1 MNPGNGGWAILLT
14 LIAALILAVMHLPE
28 WWPQWLG
35 WLRPNWVALTVFFWV
50 LAVPQRFGLVAA
62 WLLGLFVD
70 VLYGEPLGLNGAL
83 LAVFT
88 YITWSLYE
96 RLRMFGAVQQAILLF
111 FMVLLAEGARMI
123 GLLLL
128 IEREA
133 QFGFFATALASAVV
147 WPVLRVAL
155 NQVQLACRVH

>member
-1 MNPGNGGWAILLT
+1 VNPANGGWAILLS
-14 LIAALILAVMHLPE
+14 LIVALIFGVMHLPE

-35 WLRPNWVALTVFFWV
+35 WLRPNWVLLTVFFWV

-62 WLLGLFVD
+62 WLLGIVCD

-83 LAVFT
+83 FALFT
-88 YITWSLYE
+88 YITWSIYE

-128 IEREA
+128 IERDA
-133 QFGFFATALASAVV
+133 QFGFVVIAAASALV
-147 WPVLRVAL
+147 WPLVRAL
-155 NQVQLACRVH
+155 LAQVETACRVH

>member
-1 MNPGNGGWAILLT
+1 MNPVNGGWAILLT
-14 LIAALILAVMHLPE
+14 LIVALILAVMHLPE

-35 WLRPNWVALTVFFWV
+35 WFRPNWVALTVFFWV

-133 QFGFFATALASAVV
+133 QFGFVATALASALV
-147 WPVLRVAL
+147 WPVLRVVL

>member
-1 MNPGNGGWAILLT
+1 VNPVNGGWAILLT
-14 LIAALILAVMHLPE
+14 LIASLILAVVHLPE

-50 LAVPQRFGLVAA
+50 LAVPQRFGLITA
-62 WLLGLFVD
+62 WLLGLLVD

-88 YITWSLYE
+88 YISWSLYE
-96 RLRMFGAVQQAILLF
+96 RLRMFGALQQSILLF
-111 FMVLLAEGARMI
+111 FMVLLAEGARMV

-128 IEREA
+128 DQRDP
-133 QFGFFATALASAVV
+133 QFAFLATALASAVV
-147 WPVLRVAL
+147 WPLLRSVLE
-155 NQVQLACRVH
+155 QVQRACRVH